1 MEIAAV
7 NFLDELAWRGMLH
20 QTTDDDGLPGFL
32 GTSGRVAYCG
42 FDPTNTSL
50 TIGNF
55 IPIKLLAHWQRCGH
69 TPIVLMGGGTGL
81 IGDPSG
87 KDAERQLLDRE
98 QVQHNVECCRRIFE
112 RVLDFD
118 PALPNAAR
126 IVDNADWLCEIGY
139 LDMLRDVG
147 KHFSVNMMI
156 QKDSVRDRLEN
167 REQGISYTEFSYMI
181 LQAYDF
187 LHLRRSIDCT
197 VQIAGSDQYGN
208 IVAGIDLIRRDLVD
222 AGEETPRGY
231 GITAPLITK
240 SDGTK
245 FGKTETGAVWLTA
258 DRTSPYAFHQ
268 FWLNASDADV
278 GKYLRWFTFLSKDE
292 IEDIE
297 ARHAEAPHQRLA
309 QKTVADEMTSMMHG
323 DDELARAEA
332 AASALFSGDV
342 SGLDE
347 SLLDEVFQ
355 DVAHSDHA
363 RDTLSGDGVSLVEL
377 LPETTLAGSKRE
389 ARQFLEN
396 GSVSINGAKV
406 QSEGALDRRLGV
418 SDLLHDRTI
427 LLRRGKKTWHAT
439 RWS

>member
-1 MEIAAV
+1 MAVV
-7 NFLDELAWRGMLH
+7 NFLEELAWRGMLH

-32 GTSGRVAYCG
+32 GTAGRIAYCG

-69 TPIVLMGGGTGL
+69 TPVVLMGGGTGL

-98 QVQHNVECCRRIFE
+98 QVQHNVDCCRRIFE

-126 IVDNADWLCEIGY
+126 IVDNADWLCGIGY

-187 LHLRRSIDCT
+187 LHLRRSMDCT

-222 AGEETPRGY
+222 ADDETPRGY

-278 GKYLRWFTFLSKDE
+278 SKYLRWFTFLSKDE
-292 IEDIE
+292 IEAIE
-297 ARHAEAPHQRLA
+297 SQHAEAPHQRLA
-309 QKTVADEMTSMMHG
+309 QKAVADEMTRMMHG

-347 SLLDEVFQ
+347 SLLNEVFQ
-355 DVAHSDHA
+355 DVANSDHA
-363 RDTLSGDGVSLVEL
+363 RDSLSGDGVSLVEL

-396 GSVSINGAKV
+396 GSVSVNGVKV
-406 QSEGALDRRLGV
+406 PQDGALDRRLG
-418 SDLLHDRTI
+418 SGDLLHDRTI